1 MTVNIGQ
8 KCVVCHEDTQFGSG
22 RFVNRIPAED
32 DKYEGYLCFECQCEE
47 CDQCK
52 ELTADNMFND
62 DGDNLC
68 EDCYIEQVKKG
79 LTSDKYG
86 ILEEETICI

>member
-1 MTVNIGQ
+1 MSKTKNIGQ
-8 KCVVCHEDTQFGSG
+8 CCISCKKDTSFGTG
-22 RFVNRIPAED
+22 LFVNRIPAEN
-32 DKYEGYLCFECQCEE
+32 DKYDGYLCFECQCEE

-62 DGDNLC
+62 DGDYLC
-68 EDCYIEQVKKG
+68 EDCHIDQVNKG

-86 ILEEETICI
+86 ILEDFPS

>member
-1 MTVNIGQ
+1 MTIDIGHN
-8 KCVVCHEDTQFGSG
+8 CIGCHKDTQFGSG

-32 DKYEGYLCFECQCEE
+32 DKYEGYLCFDCQCEE

-68 EDCYIEQVKKG
+68 EDCYIEQVNKG
-79 LTSDKYG
+79 MTSDKYG
-86 ILEEETICI
+86 ILLEEETV